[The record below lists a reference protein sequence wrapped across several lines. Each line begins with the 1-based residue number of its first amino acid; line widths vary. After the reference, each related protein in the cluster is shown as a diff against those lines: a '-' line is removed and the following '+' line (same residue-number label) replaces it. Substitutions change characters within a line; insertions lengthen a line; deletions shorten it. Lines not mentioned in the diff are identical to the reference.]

1 MGKPVAPQFRQMVS
15 KIQDLEISSRNRVY
29 HLYKSVPFT
38 ENDHEGPKLVS
49 KMGLKKWN
57 TNFCLEYPVQ

>member
-1 MGKPVAPQFRQMVS
+1 MGKPVGPQFRQMVS

-38 ENDHEGPKLVS
+38 EKRPRRPETSIEDGFEEMEH
-49 KMGLKKWN
+49 
-57 TNFCLEYPVQ
+57 